1 MIVNTP
7 YPVINR
13 KIDDFYREKG
23 YLPQFFE
30 SYNCVEVVDI
40 CPSITTRVG
49 MLGGSSNLLI
59 IEEVAECQ
67 TIQDTDY
74 TDKRTR

>member
-7 YPVINR
+7 YLVINR
-13 KIDDFYREKG
+13 KIDDFYTKNG
-23 YLPQFFE
+23 YLPHFFE
-30 SYNCVEVVDI
+30 SYNCVEVFDI

-59 IEEVAECQ
+59 IEEVER
-67 TIQDTDY
+67 
-74 TDKRTR
+74 DK